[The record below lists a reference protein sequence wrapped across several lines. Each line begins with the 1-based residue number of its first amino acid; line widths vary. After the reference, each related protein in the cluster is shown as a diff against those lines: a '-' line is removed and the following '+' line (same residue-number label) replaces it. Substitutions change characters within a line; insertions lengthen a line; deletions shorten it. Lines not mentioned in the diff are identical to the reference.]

1 METIHARYLIAC
13 DGAHGWIR
21 SQLAVPNEEKSEEST
36 WGVLDIIPITDFRA
50 LNLSKEVMPS
60 HTQSFS
66 TDSFASRHSQKLFNK
81 VRTPWKRHDI
91 AQRKQTSPLL
101 YSAQRHPGKRSY
113 GFVQVF
119 SRGVGGNGREYNE
132 AV

>member
-21 SQLAVPNEEKSEEST
+21 SRLAVPNEEKSEEST

-81 VRTPWKRHDI
+81 VRTSWKRHDI

-101 YSAQRHPGKRSY
+101 YSAQRFPWKRSY

-119 SRGVGGNGREYNE
+119 P
-132 AV
+132 